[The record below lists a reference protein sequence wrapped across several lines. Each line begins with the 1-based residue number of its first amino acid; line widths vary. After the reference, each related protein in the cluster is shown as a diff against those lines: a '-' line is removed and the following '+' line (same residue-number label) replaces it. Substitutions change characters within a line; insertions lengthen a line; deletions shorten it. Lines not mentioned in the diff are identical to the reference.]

1 MKFVIAPDSFKGS
14 LTAQQVAVA
23 IKTGLQRV
31 FPNADYDLIPI
42 ADGGEGTVA
51 ALVAATGGQLL
62 SVLAHDPN
70 GKRVT
75 ARYGILGDGETA
87 FVETVATSGI
97 QYLDSTSDPLTFDT
111 YGTGELI
118 KAALSRGVRRI
129 IIGLGGSGT
138 TDGGS
143 GMIWALGG
151 RFLNRDGNELPAGG
165 GALSN
170 LDYLDLNRL
179 DLQLKNIK
187 LILASDVTN
196 PLTGENGAAP
206 VFAPQK
212 GATPS
217 VVVKLAAALRHYGEV
232 IATTT
237 GRQVATMPGAGAA
250 GGLGAGFLAFTNA
263 EIRSGI
269 DVVLRASHFAKRVQ
283 DADFVITGEGQLDDQ
298 TRFGKAPYGVAKATK
313 QSSPQTRVIAIAASL
328 GDRVTELYADQLIDV
343 IFASQT
349 RVKPLGQAMKD
360 AANDLTM
367 TAESVGRLIKIC

>member
-87 FVETVATSGI
+87 VVETAAASGI

-179 DLQLKNIK
+179 DPQLKNVK

-206 VFAPQK
+206 VLP
-212 GATPS
+212 
-217 VVVKLAAALRHYGEV
+217 R
-232 IATTT
+232 
-237 GRQVATMPGAGAA
+237 
-250 GGLGAGFLAFTNA
+250 
-263 EIRSGI
+263 
-269 DVVLRASHFAKRVQ
+269 KRVPRR
-283 DADFVITGEGQLDDQ
+283 AW
-298 TRFGKAPYGVAKATK
+298 
-313 QSSPQTRVIAIAASL
+313 
-328 GDRVTELYADQLIDV
+328 
-343 IFASQT
+343 
-349 RVKPLGQAMKD
+349 
-360 AANDLTM
+360 
-367 TAESVGRLIKIC
+367 